1 MKGCCD
7 FNILHSS
14 KYQNLNNLEAKQNRR
29 LKNAPTTKYFP
40 HREIR
45 EVLCF

>member
-7 FNILHSS
+7 FNILHYS
-14 KYQNLNNLEAKQNRR
+14 KYQNLHNLEAKQTRR

-40 HREIR
+40 QGGIR